1 MQIIKPSS
9 FRGSRHALQAVNGLL
24 LPGLILLLGC
34 VFPAM
39 GNGQISLNGE
49 AGVVTTGYNNV
60 GIPGNSGTR
69 FSMKDDLKGDPIPFF
84 RLRAKVSLTSRHHLV
99 LLYAPLELRY
109 HGTFDE
115 EVLFR
120 NVLFEAGKETE
131 GTYKFNSYRLTY
143 RYRLVQRP
151 KLDFDLGLTAKIRD
165 ASIGLNAMGKSAI
178 KTDLGFVPIIHFR
191 LHWMW
196 SERYSLLFEGD
207 ALASPFGR
215 AEDVL
220 LASQF
225 ALSEQVALY
234 AGYRLLEGGTDGST
248 VYNFSMFHYITAGC
262 VWQIRP

>member
-1 MQIIKPSS
+1 M
-9 FRGSRHALQAVNGLL
+9 HQAVNGLL
-24 LPGLILLLGC
+24 LPGLILLLSC
-34 VFPAM
+34 IIPVV
-39 GNGQISLNGE
+39 GNGQIFLNGE
-49 AGVVTTGYNNV
+49 TGVVTTGYNNV
-60 GIPGNSGTR
+60 GIPGSSGTR
-69 FSMKDDLKGDPIPFF
+69 FSMKDDLKGEPSPFF

-99 LLYAPLELRY
+99 VLYAPLELHY
-109 HGTFDE
+109 HGKFDKE
-115 EVLFR
+115 LLFR
-120 NVLFEAGKETE
+120 NVLFEAGTETE

-143 RYRLVQRP
+143 RYRLVQRS

-165 ASIGLNAMGKSAI
+165 ASIGLNAPGKTAI

-196 SERYSLLFEGD
+196 NERFSLLFEGD

-220 LASQF
+220 LAGRY
-225 ALSEQVALY
+225 ALSERLALY

-262 VWQIRP
+262 SWQIIR